1 MFQQLYDAVFCEILS
16 FGLVQNIL
24 AQDYGG
30 KSAFII

>member
-1 MFQQLYDAVFCEILS
+1 MFQQLYDAVFCKILS

-30 KSAFII
+30 ESAFII